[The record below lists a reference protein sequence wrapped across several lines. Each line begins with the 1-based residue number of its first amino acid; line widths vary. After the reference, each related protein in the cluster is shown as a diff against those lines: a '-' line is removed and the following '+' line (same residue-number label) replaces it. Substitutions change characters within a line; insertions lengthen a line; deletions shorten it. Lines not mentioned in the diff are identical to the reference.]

1 MQFRVEKNIPI
12 WAPANRKRPIAEVVE
27 RMEFG
32 DSIMVR
38 EENHRNNLVSAI
50 TLRNHKAVTRQ
61 VIENNKVIG
70 WRVWK
75 QPKDVVIRAAGA

>member
-12 WAPANRKRPIAEVVE
+12 WAPANRKKPMGEVID

-32 DSIMVR
+32 DSVMVR
-38 EENHRNNLVSAI
+38 EEKHKNNLVSAI

-61 VIENNKVIG
+61 VVENNRVIG

-75 QPKDVVIRAAGA
+75 QPKAVGA